1 MKFEINKR
9 AHGDKC
15 AYDEPQSGRLSYE
28 AAKKK
33 KTLEEEDMDFEE
45 AFDDDIDTEKLLEQ
59 FDDDIDE
66 MGYDDL
72 DLDEFDEDLNDDDL
86 DVFDDDFGAGK
97 PSRKR
102 KRDDDDIDDDDV
114 DDSQFYNDEFKD
126 FDNYTIVSDF
136 DDDLDTYIQNEDAG
150 GYFDYDDRY

>member
-1 MKFEINKR
+1 M
-9 AHGDKC
+9 HGNNC
-15 AYDEPQSGRLSYE
+15 TYSEPQSGLLSYE

-33 KTLEEEDMDFEE
+33 KTLEEEDLDFDE
-45 AFDDDIDTEKLLEQ
+45 AFADDDIDIDTEKLLEE

-66 MGYDDL
+66 MDIDDL

-86 DVFDDDFGAGK
+86 DVFDDDFGSSK
-97 PSRKR
+97 PSRRRR
-102 KRDDDDIDDDDV
+102 KADDDIDDDEV

>member
-9 AHGDKC
+9 EQDNCG
-15 AYDEPQSGRLSYE
+15 AYGEPISGRLSYE
-28 AAKKK
+28 AARKK
-33 KTLEEEDMDFEE
+33 KTLEEEDLDFDE
-45 AFDDDIDTEKLLEQ
+45 AFSDDDIDTDLLLEQ

-66 MGYDDL
+66 MDIDDL
-72 DLDEFDEDLNDDDL
+72 DLDEFDEELNDDDI
-86 DVFDDDFGAGK
+86 DVFDDDFG
-97 PSRKR
+97 SRKSSKKRR
-102 KRDDDDIDDDDV
+102 KDDDIDDDDV